1 MFYTTISLKQI
12 KTLMQVFNLVNV
24 SHRLELVQSIYTDIT
39 ER

>member
-24 SHRLELVQSIYTDIT
+24 SHRLELVHSIYTDIT